1 MGNIKVQLLVVM
13 AVTVVEVGVGV
24 RDWPTSTEFVFFRE
38 IHPLFPRQ
46 VTMLLELLAVSLLC
60 KVASTEFAPTLT
72 RLKSKSLKFI
82 FLSRSIVGITKKN
95 LIKHIYRSLI
105 HWRWRQPLNRMFIM
119 SLGVQ
124 TQMGAKQLAFAIRGN
139 AICNPL

>member
-13 AVTVVEVGVGV
+13 AVAVVEVGVRV
-24 RDWPTSTEFVFFRE
+24 TETDLLRQNCFFRE

-72 RLKSKSLKFI
+72 QLESKSLKFI
-82 FLSRSIVGITKKN
+82 FLSPRIVGIMKK
-95 LIKHIYRSLI
+95 I
-105 HWRWRQPLNRMFIM
+105 
-119 SLGVQ
+119 
-124 TQMGAKQLAFAIRGN
+124 
-139 AICNPL
+139 